1 MLSDHAITANDDG
14 NVYSGHSVSAG
25 MGSGSKPSSER
36 SSATGS
42 YRMAMENIIDEYSG
56 CELFAKSLG
65 VSGARPGE
73 NVSTKGQQTFA

>member
-25 MGSGSKPSSER
+25 MGSSGSKPSSEH

-56 CELFAKSLG
+56 YECCLVNLSAG
-65 VSGARPGE
+65 
-73 NVSTKGQQTFA
+73 KG